1 MTPSPISTD
10 ASPAGTAL
18 AGTIR
23 LLIRLHP
30 LAYRERFGEGVT
42 QFCLDRVA
50 AARAGGE
57 ATLRTWARVVADL
70 SLSALV
76 EWGRELTEPRG
87 VSMTAIIAEF
97 AMALRGLRRN
107 PAFTLASIATLA
119 LGIGA
124 ATAIYSVV
132 DAVLLRPMPYA
143 EPERVVVP
151 HTISSKWGEGSSV
164 AYADYMDW
172 RDEGVF
178 ASVAVFQRLGMD
190 LASDGEPARVN
201 AAAVGPAFFAAL
213 GAGAQRGRALDP
225 QDYPVDAARAVVI
238 SDRLWRT
245 HFGGRDDI
253 VGLEV
258 EVNAIP
264 RPIVGVLPPRQE
276 WPLDTDLWVPLR
288 FSTELDP
295 DLQRRD
301 NLIFEAIAR
310 LAPGRTLEETNAAM
324 VRIAAL
330 VAAAHP
336 RIREGVSNSAVP
348 VLEYALG
355 PSTPRTLW
363 LLLGAVALLLLIGC
377 VNVANLQLARATARR
392 HDMAVRAAL
401 GASRYRLVRQTLV
414 ESLALAA
421 AGGALGALLAYGLV
435 AVIVAVGPADV
446 PRIAEAAVNPAA
458 LTFALALSVV
468 VALLFGLAP
477 AMQAA
482 RSAPAQAI
490 AEGGARG
497 SGGRRSTQTR
507 RLLVAFEL
515 ALSVVLLAGAGL
527 AVRSV
532 AALRQVDTGFDAA
545 PVITASIR
553 LPGIRYDSRAK
564 ILTFMSEL
572 RDRLTNTPGIG
583 AAGVTSAS
591 PMGAGGFYLGRS
603 MIAEGLG
610 EGPDGEITIQW
621 SAVTPGYFAAL
632 GAPLTRGRDF
642 TTFDDSAS
650 RPVMIVNE
658 AFARAMFPGE
668 DPVGK
673 RAMSSRDEKV
683 YREIVGVV
691 GDVRYFGARDSTQ
704 NIVWVPYSQN
714 AWGQGMVTV
723 RATGTAEV
731 AIAGLRRVVGELEPS
746 IALAEVST
754 MNETMGRALA
764 RDNLVAMLLSVFA
777 ALALLLAV
785 VGIFGMLAYAIAQRT
800 REFGIRLA
808 LGAQGRDLVRL
819 VMRETM
825 PIVIGGVVA
834 GVVAG
839 VALSRLVVA
848 LFFGIRAGDPV
859 TFGGVA
865 LVLVL
870 VAMIAALVPARR
882 AGKVDPVQVL
892 RGE

>member
-1 MTPSPISTD
+1 V
-10 ASPAGTAL
+10 
-18 AGTIR
+18 
-23 LLIRLHP
+23 RLHP
-30 LAYRERFGEGVT
+30 PAYRERFGEGVT
-42 QFCLDRVA
+42 QFCLDRVVA
-50 AARAGGE
+50 AHAGGE
-57 ATLRTWARVVADL
+57 APLRTWARVVADL
-70 SLSALV
+70 GLSALV
-76 EWGRELTEPRG
+76 EWGREATKPRG
-87 VSMTAIIAEF
+87 VNMTAIITEF
-97 AMALRGLRRN
+97 AIALRALRRS
-107 PAFTLASIATLA
+107 PAFSLASIATLA

-132 DAVLLRPMPYA
+132 DAVLLRPMPYV

-151 HTISSKWGEGSSV
+151 QTTSPKWGTGSSI
-164 AYADYMDW
+164 AYADFMDW
-172 RDEGVF
+172 REEGVF
-178 ASVAVFQRLGMD
+178 GRVAVYQQLGMD

-201 AAAVGPAFFAAL
+201 AAAVGPEFFAAL
-213 GAGAQRGRALDP
+213 GAVAQRGRAFDP
-225 QDYPVDAARAVVI
+225 GDFPVTAGRAVVI

-264 RPIVGVLPPRQE
+264 RPIVGVLPPQQE
-276 WPLDTDLWVPLR
+276 WPLNADLWVPLR
-288 FSTELDP
+288 FTTELDP

-301 NLIFEAIAR
+301 NFVFEAIAR
-310 LAPGRTLEETNAAM
+310 LAPGRTLEETRAAM
-324 VRIAAL
+324 ARLAAL
-330 VAAAHP
+330 AVAAHP
-336 RIREGVSNSAVP
+336 SGRDGVTTGAVP

-392 HDMAVRAAL
+392 HDLAVRAAL

-414 ESLALAA
+414 ESLTLAA
-421 AGGALGALLAYGLV
+421 AGGALGALLAHWLV

-446 PRIAEAAVNPAA
+446 PRIAEAAVDPAA
-458 LTFALALSVV
+458 LAFALAVSVV

-477 AMQAA
+477 AMLAA
-482 RSAPAQAI
+482 RSAPAEAI
-490 AEGGARG
+490 AEAGARG
-497 SGGRRSTQTR
+497 SGGRRSTRTR

-527 AVRSV
+527 AVRSIT
-532 AALRQVDTGFDAA
+532 ALRQVDTGFDAA

-553 LPGIRYDSRAK
+553 LPGIKYDSQDKVA
-564 ILTFMSEL
+564 TFMYEL

-610 EGPDGEITIQW
+610 AGPDGEISVQW
-621 SAVTPGYFAAL
+621 NAVTPGYFAAL
-632 GAPLTRGRDF
+632 GVPLKQGRDF
-642 TTFDDSAS
+642 TSFDGAASA
-650 RPVMIVNE
+650 PVMIVSE
-658 AFARAMFPGE
+658 GFARAMFPGQ
-668 DPVGK
+668 DPVGR

-691 GDVRYFGARDSTQ
+691 GDVRYFGARDSTR
-704 NIVWVPYSQN
+704 NLVWVPYAQN
-714 AWGQGMVTV
+714 AWGIGIVTV
-723 RATGTAEV
+723 RATGTAAA
-731 AIAGLRRVVGELEPS
+731 AIQGLRSVVGELEPS
-746 IALAEVST
+746 IALADVAT
-754 MNETMGRALA
+754 MHETMGRALA
-764 RDNLVAMLLSVFA
+764 RDNMIAVLLGVFA

-785 VGIFGMLAYAIAQRT
+785 VGIFGMLSYAIAQRT

-808 LGAQGRDLVRL
+808 LGAQGRNLVRL
-819 VMRETM
+819 VIRETM
-825 PIVIGGVVA
+825 PIVLGGVVA

-848 LFFGIRAGDPV
+848 LFYGIRAGDPV

-865 LVLVL
+865 VVLAL
-870 VAMIAALVPARR
+870 VAIVAALVPARR
-882 AGKVDPVQVL
+882 AGKVDPVHVL